1 MHSALHEVVSFMLF
15 VTVLKISIHTLQDLT
30 AATEQMHRIVMLY
43 VLCQSAVCDYI
54 MKCLNLTVICSL
66 KL

>member
-15 VTVLKISIHTLQDLT
+15 VTVLKVSIHTLQDL
-30 AATEQMHRIVMLY
+30 AAGTEQMHRIVLY